1 MSIDNANPQ
10 TRTTNEK
17 LECQKGTAHSTK
29 NTAQQI
35 MKLLTCSKDGKH
47 NGSGHDAKIDKLSMY
62 CSILIYAEFFVVVC

>member
-29 NTAQQI
+29 KYSTADYEAFN
-35 MKLLTCSKDGKH
+35 L
-47 NGSGHDAKIDKLSMY
+47 
-62 CSILIYAEFFVVVC
+62 